1 MTDFKAKMHE
11 IRFRLGLRPRPR
23 WGSLQFTPRP
33 LSWIWGPLRGREERL
48 GCGRG
53 GRGGGEGEGGE
64 VEGREREG
72 PQVTVEP
79 GPLGAL
85 LRHWSSKFLFPIW
98 CSLALSDMRSIF
110 RRCSWMVE
118 CHVFR
123 DVRLFLFLL
132 PLLFLSHAMFC
143 TQSATL
149 FFQFHPPLCSSVRP
163 SHCGIVYKR
172 NYTSSNFS
180 QYLVGAS
187 PGFLSH
193 TTVI

>member
-72 PQVTVEP
+72 PQITVES
-79 GPLGAL
+79 GPLRAL
-85 LRHWSSKFLFPIW
+85 LRH
-98 CSLALSDMRSIF
+98 
-110 RRCSWMVE
+110 
-118 CHVFR
+118 
-123 DVRLFLFLL
+123 
-132 PLLFLSHAMFC
+132 C
-143 TQSATL
+143 TG
-149 FFQFHPPLCSSVRP
+149 C
-163 SHCGIVYKR
+163 
-172 NYTSSNFS
+172 
-180 QYLVGAS
+180 
-187 PGFLSH
+187 
-193 TTVI
+193 TVIAVCYCGVVTAMIRPRRPFDCLSKVIEVTAAVTLTNLFI